1 MKKLIFAAI
10 ATVTM
15 MGAAHAEG
23 GYIGAGITSTK
34 QVAGGGDY
42 KAGAKIFGGV
52 ELDKMWGVEA
62 GYTDFRSATYT
73 SPGLLTPTTTKGHA
87 FYVAGKGTMPLNDQF
102 SLFGKLGVANVKA
115 ERTTAG
121 SGLPV
126 IASLTGSESKTG
138 AYAAIG
144 AQYNL
149 SKQVALTAEY
159 ERYGQSR
166 SYGAKPDAFTVAAKY
181 SF

>member
-10 ATVTM
+10 ATATL
-15 MGAAHAEG
+15 MGTAQAE
-23 GYIGAGITSTK
+23 GYIGAGIVSTK
-34 QVAGGGDY
+34 QAAGSGDY
-42 KAGAKIFGGV
+42 KASGKIFGGI
-52 ELDKMWGVEA
+52 ELDKTWGVEA

-73 SPGLLTPTTTKGHA
+73 NSGALTPTTTDGHA
-87 FYVAGKGTMPLNDQF
+87 TYIAGKGMVPLNDQF
-102 SLFGKLGVANVKA
+102 SFFGKLGVANVKVEA
-115 ERTTAG
+115 VTAG

-126 IASLTGSESKTG
+126 TSSLSQSKTG
-138 AYAAIG
+138 AYAALG

-166 SYGAKPDAFTVAAKY
+166 SYGAKPDAFTVAAK
-181 SF
+181 FNF